1 MPPLYSKRATT
12 FDSPSRICAF
22 PTVKE
27 LNIYVKTDQ
36 QAAAVLPKFW

>member
-1 MPPLYSKRATT
+1 MVRVEFVP
-12 FDSPSRICAF
+12 FQQ
-22 PTVKE
+22 TVKE